1 MNAQKLARELMQET
15 GDGAAIVEDAISICS
30 YVSLSRGTE
39 LTIEEGSRVREE
51 FDALHETAEVQS

>member
-15 GDGAAIVEDAISICS
+15 GDGGAIVEDAISICYLS
-30 YVSLSRGTE
+30 RSRGTE

-51 FDALHETAEVQS
+51 FDAHHETAEVQS

>member
-1 MNAQKLARELMQET
+1 MNAQKLVRELMQET
-15 GDGAAIVEDAISICS
+15 GDGGAIVSI
-30 YVSLSRGTE
+30 SRGTE